1 MSDTTFKFM
10 QAIQT
15 PHGPGHFIG
24 YFRDGLECQITRWKQ
39 EDGRKICVNETYPSS
54 QITARQKAD
63 QPKPQPAPVI
73 LDVDP
78 AFV

>member
-1 MSDTTFKFM
+1 MSDFKFM

-24 YFRDGLECQITRWKQ
+24 YFRDGDECQITRWKQ
-39 EDGRKICVNETYPSS
+39 EDGKRICVNEIYPTG
-54 QITARQKAD
+54 QITARETTQKT
-63 QPKPQPAPVI
+63 KPQPAPVI

>member
-1 MSDTTFKFM
+1 MSDTFKFM

-39 EDGRKICVNETYPSS
+39 EDGRKICVNEIYLSS
-54 QITARQKAD
+54 EITARETPIKT
-63 QPKPQPAPVI
+63 KPQLAPVI